1 MNQMQHIGF
10 LGLGGQLGLLPRMG
24 SIVPYCGSKLPWR
37 SPRSLREIF
46 CHSPRTPFPKKSFWK
61 NGKIAG
67 MLKNMLYNIKNAKN
81 VLKVSWGIHFT
92 YFAYFAYFGYYK
104 LLINNKLQMKNKES
118 YLLRLTS
125 PYFDLAPLLRFTSLK
140 WGLLRKNGGLNCCIS
155 VK

>member
-1 MNQMQHIGF
+1 
-10 LGLGGQLGLLPRMG
+10 MG

-37 SPRSLREIF
+37 SLRSLREIF
-46 CHSPRTPFPKKSFWK
+46 CFSPRTPLPKKNLWE

-67 MLKNMLYNIKNAKN
+67 MGKNMLYNIKNAKN
-81 VLKVSWGIHFT
+81 MQKVSWGVHFA

-125 PYFDLAPLLRFTSLK
+125 LYFDLAPLLRFTSVK
-140 WGLLRKNGGLNCCIS
+140 WGLLRKNGGLNSCFS
-155 VK
+155 MK